1 MAQIF
6 YTTVP
11 SSPSAQQSFEVELE
25 QFLQSTVVLNT
36 DVQDNSVVFEE
47 GDSFQCGRCQNHFR
61 FFEFIIHKRTCQ
73 GVQFNLTEE
82 ETETFLSQPLSLAAV
97 EDESNTDNNN
107 QQIVIG
113 NGELFSF
120 SEESAQNEVLE
131 ETFQEINQMED
142 EEFQTSV
149 DVSDLKSIR
158 IVENDQLDIGP
169 LIGEDF
175 IIADDNKEPTE
186 IILAEGNINRLEL
199 PQIVSSIANGS
210 EDSGNVRLELQT
222 ESVLSNGKENVDM
235 VEQVAEES
243 VFESNVLKCTVCGKE
258 FRKNFDLQQHIRSHT
273 GERPFQCV
281 VCGRAFAQ
289 KSNVMKHMATHKVWP
304 KQLSTLPPV
313 PSNAC
318 GTEGRLLI
326 EKMFACQYCSCI
338 FDNYQDLKSHR
349 KEHINQKVYKCAQ
362 KSCPMT
368 FKELDAFLEHTFSHT
383 EKASY
388 ECHICHKEFS
398 SLDDLGQHQIFHE
411 EGKIPAK
418 QVSCCKCRAKFMS
431 SESLEKHMLT
441 DSHNYPCPSCDK
453 VFACERFLRRHIS
466 THSTNMKYSCPEC
479 KKPFR
484 TTHYLNMHKV
494 IHTSEKPYTCAVCSA
509 SFNRRDKLA
518 RHNLTHENAKRYKCP
533 FKSGCNKQFNRK
545 DKLKQHILTHTSWKK
560 FSCRYC
566 SKAFSTV
573 SHVENHQFLC
583 SNALKNQAKANREKI
598 KNNNVPTIEIVVFP
612 VSKHENFLIP
622 DLLVLSN
629 DNSNPSGITAQPAI
643 EPKISTT

>member
-11 SSPSAQQSFEVELE
+11 TSPSAQQSFEVELE

-61 FFEFIIHKRTCQ
+61 FLEFIIHKRTCQ
-73 GVQFNLTEE
+73 GVQLNLTEE
-82 ETETFLSQPLSLAAV
+82 ETEVFLSQPLSLTAV

-107 QQIVIG
+107 QQIVID

-120 SEESAQNEVLE
+120 TEEPSQNEVL
-131 ETFQEINQMED
+131 QEGIDQMED
-142 EEFQTSV
+142 EEFQTSL
-149 DVSDLKSIR
+149 DVSDIR
-158 IVENDQLDIGP
+158 IIGNEQLDIGP
-169 LIGEDF
+169 LIEEDF
-175 IIADDNKEPTE
+175 IIADNNKEPTE

-199 PQIVSSIANGS
+199 PQIVTSIANGS
-210 EDSGNVRLELQT
+210 EDSENIRLELQT
-222 ESVLSNGKENVDM
+222 EVALSDIKENADSEKPVG
-235 VEQVAEES
+235 EES
-243 VFESNVLKCTVCGKE
+243 TFEANVLKCTVCGKE

-313 PSNAC
+313 PSNV
-318 GTEGRLLI
+318 GTTEGRLLI
-326 EKMFACQYCSCI
+326 EKIFACQYCTCI

-349 KEHINQKVYKCAQ
+349 KEHISQKVYKCVQ
-362 KSCPMT
+362 KSCPLT
-368 FKELDAFLEHTFSHT
+368 FKELDAFLQHTFSHN

-388 ECHICHKEFS
+388 ECHICHKEYK

-411 EGKIPAK
+411 EDKSPAK

-441 DSHNYPCPSCDK
+441 DSHNYPCPNCDK

-466 THSTNMKYSCPEC
+466 IHSNTKVKYSCPEC

-484 TTHYLNMHKV
+484 STHYLNVHKV
-494 IHTSEKPYTCAVCSA
+494 IHTSEKPYICKVCSA

-533 FKSGCNKQFNRK
+533 FKSGCNKKFNRK
-545 DKLKQHILTHTSWKK
+545 DKLKQHILTHSSWKK
-560 FSCRYC
+560 FACRFC

-573 SHVENHQFLC
+573 SHVDNHEFLC
-583 SNALKNQAKANREKI
+583 STAIKNQAKANREKA

-612 VSKHENFLIP
+612 VSKHENFIIP

-629 DNSNPSGITAQPAI
+629 ENNNTSGLTVQSAI
-643 EPKISTT
+643 EPKMSTT